1 MDAQFH
7 KKVCISENK
16 IHHIDGDDFYKCH
29 RISTLVYATEL
40 YWDEHPR
47 QKLGTQRKG
56 SSVIHQKPSREEER
70 PHVSG
75 IINGRQ
81 TYQPR
86 KMTELECNSELLS
99 RTSKPK

>member
-40 YWDEHPR
+40 YWDGHPR
-47 QKLGTQRKG
+47 
-56 SSVIHQKPSREEER
+56 
-70 PHVSG
+70 
-75 IINGRQ
+75 
-81 TYQPR
+81 
-86 KMTELECNSELLS
+86 
-99 RTSKPK
+99 